1 MNDLIKKLE
10 DLSEE
15 AKYQGYAH
23 SDNFR
28 ETSEH
33 YFGIAEGLDIAI
45 EQIHKHK
52 SSSEENDEVVS
63 VALWAIRRLSN
74 KQHKD
79 FAYDELEEVTGQKW
93 ERV

>member
-1 MNDLIKKLE
+1 MKDLIKKLE

-45 EQIHKHK
+45 ELINQHIENRITEIF
-52 SSSEENDEVVS
+52 EE
-63 VALWAIRRLSN
+63 
-74 KQHKD
+74 
-79 FAYDELEEVTGQKW
+79 EE
-93 ERV
+93 

>member
-1 MNDLIKKLE
+1 MNNLIKKLE

-45 EQIHKHK
+45 EQIHKHIDTK
-52 SSSEENDEVVS
+52 VNEIFEEED
-63 VALWAIRRLSN
+63 
-74 KQHKD
+74 
-79 FAYDELEEVTGQKW
+79 
-93 ERV
+93 